1 MGEHVTPRLYRG
13 LRDYLPDQMGA
24 RQRIIDT
31 IRGVYENYGFA
42 PLGTPAIEY
51 MDVLVGTG
59 GQEAN
64 TSIFGVKGPEDEKIG
79 LRFDLT
85 VPLARVVSQYPDLP
99 RPFRRYQVSP
109 VWRADK
115 PDRGRYREFTQFDI
129 DAVGVET
136 DLADTEIMAAMAD
149 TLTALKVG
157 PFRVRFSSRKILE
170 LLLKFAEVPPVMRV
184 KKRVGG
190 GGGGSGGAASVE
202 TVEDRPATDVF
213 RVLDKLDKI
222 GIERVRLEL
231 TTGYKDDS
239 GDFVPGLGL
248 DMSQVRRIEE
258 FLAIKGDSRQAVL
271 DQLART
277 FAGVGGAEAEI
288 SVIRRISDTLGSL
301 GYGDD
306 RIAVDLSIARGLA
319 YYTGPVF
326 EAVLLDAPQF
336 GSVFGGGRYDDLV
349 LRFLGERVPATGA
362 SIGVDRLLAALVEL
376 KRIDLRP
383 TTSQVLVAVFDQ
395 DLRSE
400 YVSMAFELR
409 RAGVP
414 TELYLGSKAIGKQIK
429 YADQQRIPVVVL
441 VGSDEHSRGVVVLKE
456 MNEGRQKASEAASRS
471 EWLRTRPGQLEV
483 PRADLVPA
491 TRQLLAMASSTA

>member
-1 MGEHVTPRLYRG
+1 MGEQVTPRLYRG
-13 LRDYLPDQMGA
+13 LRDYLPEQMGA
-24 RQRIIDT
+24 RLKIIDT
-31 IRGVYENYGFA
+31 IRRVYENYGFV

-51 MDVLVGTG
+51 LDVLVGTG

-64 TSIFGVKGPEDEKIG
+64 RSIFGVRNPEDEKLG

-85 VPLARVVSQYPDLP
+85 VPLARVISQYPELP

-129 DAVGVET
+129 DSVGVET
-136 DLADTEIMAAMAD
+136 EMADAEIMAAMAD
-149 TLTALKVG
+149 TLTALNVG
-157 PFRVRFSSRKILE
+157 PFRVRFSSRMVLDM
-170 LLLKFAEVPPVMRV
+170 LLRFAEVPAVLRV
-184 KKRVGG
+184 KKVVGG
-190 GGGGSGGAASVE
+190 GRVEKE
-202 TVEDRPATDVF
+202 TVEEERPGADVF

-222 GIERVRLEL
+222 GMDRVRDEL
-231 TTGYKDDS
+231 TTGYKDES
-239 GDFVPGLGL
+239 GDQVPGLGL
-248 DMSQVRRIEE
+248 DLSQVKRIEQ
-258 FLAIKGDSRQAVL
+258 FLAIQSPRRGEVL
-271 DQLART
+271 EQLERT
-277 FAGVGGAEAEI
+277 FAGVEGAKDQI
-288 SVIRRISDTLGSL
+288 GVLRRISDTLGSL

-376 KRIDLRP
+376 NRVTLRHA
-383 TTSQVLVAVFDQ
+383 TAQVLVAVMDDTVRDECVQ
-395 DLRSE
+395 
-400 YVSMAFELR
+400 MAFELR
-409 RAGVP
+409 RAGIP
-414 TELYLGSKAIGKQIK
+414 TELYLGSKGIGRQIK
-429 YADQQRIPVVVL
+429 YADQQRVPLVVVY
-441 VGSDEHSRGVVVLKE
+441 GGDEKARGVVVLKE
-456 MNEGRQKASEAASRS
+456 MEQGRRLAAETTSRK

-491 TRQLLAMASSTA
+491 TRQLLAGV